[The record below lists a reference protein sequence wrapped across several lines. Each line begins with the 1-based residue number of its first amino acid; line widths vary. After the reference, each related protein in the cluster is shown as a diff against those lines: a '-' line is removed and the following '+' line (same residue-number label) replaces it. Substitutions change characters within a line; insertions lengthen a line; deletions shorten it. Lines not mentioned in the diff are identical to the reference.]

1 MPRAAPHPV
10 DRATPV
16 EAGVT
21 DRAVPVDPDPLAPA
35 PADLGPVDPHRVVT
49 APVALAPVDPHRVVT
64 APADRADRVI
74 TAPADPADRVITAP
88 ADLAVPV
95 APAPG
100 CTAPADLAVP
110 AARGMATTSAAT
122 STAPRGVMDPHPGD
136 RVHHR
141 GRTGT
146 DRSHRLGGG
155 GGMVP
160 STTGATRK
168 TRCGIPSSTSG
179 ASTSSESGSRCNE
192 SPHTTP
198 ASLIGEAGVVLIRLT
213 AHPSAAQ
220 HTWRVHLNFPCRPT
234 ENWLRKRQRQ
244 RTPVASICVTGPA
257 TVAGPAASQSDR
269 HFRIPPEGSAD
280 TSRDVPP
287 PHTRVRRPP
296 DFQAASA
303 PA

>member
-21 DRAVPVDPDPLAPA
+21 DRAVPVDPDPVVPA
-35 PADLGPVDPHRVVT
+35 PADLDPVDPHRLVTAPADLDPVDPHRLVT
-49 APVALAPVDPHRVVT
+49 APVAL
-64 APADRADRVI
+64 VI
-74 TAPADPADRVITAP
+74 TAPADRVITAP
-88 ADLAVPV
+88 AGLV

-146 DRSHRLGGG
+146 DRSHRLGGS
-155 GGMVP
+155 GGMAP

-213 AHPSAAQ
+213 ARPAAAQ

-234 ENWLRKRQRQ
+234 ENWLRRRQRQ
-244 RTPVASICVTGPA
+244 RTPVAFNMCDWLRDC
-257 TVAGPAASQSDR
+257 VAGPAASQSDW

-287 PHTRVRRPP
+287 PHTRVRCPP

>member
-1 MPRAAPHPV
+1 MPRAAPRPV
-10 DRATPV
+10 DRAAP
-16 EAGVT
+16 A
-21 DRAVPVDPDPLAPA
+21 DLDPDPVDPD
-35 PADLGPVDPHRVVT
+35 RVVT
-49 APVALAPVDPHRVVT
+49 APRDQAPADQTGLVAPAPGGT
-64 APADRADRVI
+64 APAGQ
-74 TAPADPADRVITAP
+74 
-88 ADLAVPV
+88 ADLAGLV

-100 CTAPADLAVP
+100 CTGQADLADLAGLVAPGCTGLAVP

-122 STAPRGVMDPHPGD
+122 STAHRGATDPHPGAL
-136 RVHHR
+136 VNHR

-146 DRSHRLGGG
+146 DRSHRPGGS
-155 GGMVP
+155 GGMAP

-198 ASLIGEAGVVLIRLT
+198 ASPIGEAGVVLIRLT
-213 AHPSAAQ
+213 AHSAAAQ
-220 HTWRVHLNFPCRPT
+220 HTWRAPLNDTCRPT
-234 ENWLRKRQRQ
+234 ENWLRRRQRQ
-244 RTPVASICVTGPA
+244 RTPVAFNMCDWPRDC
-257 TVAGPAASQSDR
+257 VAGPAASQSDW

-280 TSRDVPP
+280 TLRDVPP

>member
-1 MPRAAPHPV
+1 MPRAAPRPVDRAAPHPV
-10 DRATPV
+10 DQVTPV
-16 EAGVT
+16 
-21 DRAVPVDPDPLAPA
+21 DLDPDPVDPDRVVTAPAGPAPASPA
-35 PADLGPVDPHRVVT
+35 PADRVVT
-49 APVALAPVDPHRVVT
+49 APVDQAGLVAPDPGCT
-64 APADRADRVI
+64 DRV
-74 TAPADPADRVITAP
+74 DP
-88 ADLAVPV
+88 ADLAGLV

-100 CTAPADLAVP
+100 CTAPADLAGP
-110 AARGMATTSAAT
+110 AAHGMATTSAAT
-122 STAPRGVMDPHPGD
+122 STAPRGATDPHPGAL
-136 RVHHR
+136 VHHR

-146 DRSHRLGGG
+146 DRSHRPGGS
-155 GGMVP
+155 GGMAP

-198 ASLIGEAGVVLIRLT
+198 ASPIGEAGVVLIRLT
-213 AHPSAAQ
+213 AHPAAAQ
-220 HTWRVHLNFPCRPT
+220 HTWRVPLNDTCRPT
-234 ENWLRKRQRQ
+234 ENWLRRRQRQ
-244 RTPVASICVTGPA
+244 RTPVAFNMCDWPRDCVA
-257 TVAGPAASQSDR
+257 SPAASQSDW
-269 HFRIPPEGSAD
+269 HFRIPPQGSAD